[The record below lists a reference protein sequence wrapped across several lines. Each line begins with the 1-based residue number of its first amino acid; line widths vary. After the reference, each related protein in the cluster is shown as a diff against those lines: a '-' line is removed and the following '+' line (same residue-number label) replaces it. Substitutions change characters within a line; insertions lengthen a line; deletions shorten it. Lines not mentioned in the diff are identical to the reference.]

1 MVCNDEPLLSKY
13 FCRSCA
19 NNGGQSALNAKAII
33 GYVSSVVLL
42 IFGVIFALASVYA
55 PTRLVVSALLFL
67 TGFGILYY
75 IRKQQPMQITQRLEV
90 PGQIKVQVLKCPNCS
105 AALDVNQIKIVEGVP
120 SIRCSYCGHTF
131 EVTEEPKW

>member
-1 MVCNDEPLLSKY
+1 VSPEKLIGIKR
-13 FCRSCA
+13 FCT
-19 NNGGQSALNAKAII
+19 NHGGRCALNAKAII
-33 GYVSSVVLL
+33 GYVSSAVLL
-42 IFGVIFALASVYA
+42 IFGVIFSLASVYA
-55 PTRLVVSALLFL
+55 PTRLVVSAFLFL

-120 SIRCSYCGHTF
+120 SIECSYCGHTF

>member
-1 MVCNDEPLLSKY
+1 M
-13 FCRSCA
+13 
-19 NNGGQSALNAKAII
+19 KAVI
-33 GYVSSVVLL
+33 GYVSSAVLL

-75 IRKQQPMQITQRLEV
+75 IRRQQPVQITQKLEV
-90 PGQIKVQVLKCPNCS
+90 PGQIKVQMLKCANCS
-105 AALDVNQIKIVEGVP
+105 AALDINQIEIVKGVP

>member
-1 MVCNDEPLLSKY
+1 MMKKLL
-13 FCRSCA
+13 
-19 NNGGQSALNAKAII
+19 
-33 GYVSSVVLL
+33 GYVSSAVLL

-55 PTRLVVSALLFL
+55 PTRLVVSAFLFL

-75 IRKQQPMQITQRLEV
+75 IRKQQPIQITQKLEV
-90 PGQIKVQVLKCPNCS
+90 PGQIKVQMLKCPNCS
-105 AALDVNQIKIVEGVP
+105 AALDVNQIKIVKGVP